1 MTIEFIKHIDYMLG
15 FLLNPKYVESLE
27 RLQLKSLVIKRIN
40 NSSLKDV
47 LIEKN
52 ILNQELII
60 KSEIFTKNLY
70 EISIIY
76 FIKGKRKY
84 YLHSDSI
91 DKTNYNLCFEESI
104 KNLNIIQNKLLG
116 NNDFFKDIDL
126 QKLLNQENNLFCLQG
141 VIYIILD
148 YFNEKLSNLHINF
161 YKSPI
166 LDKLMIYSL
175 GDNELL
181 IEQNNQKV
189 ALALNKANNN
199 E

>member
-1 MTIEFIKHIDYMLG
+1 MTMEFIKHIDYMLG

-40 NSSLKDV
+40 NSCLKDV
-47 LIEKN
+47 LIEKS
-52 ILNQELII
+52 ISNQELII

-84 YLHSDSI
+84 YLHSDNI
-91 DKTNYNLCFEESI
+91 DKTNYNLLFEES
-104 KNLNIIQNKLLG
+104 KESLNSIQNKLLG

-148 YFNEKLSNLHINF
+148 YLNEKLSNLHINF

-166 LDKLMIYSL
+166 LGKLMIYSL

-189 ALALNKANNN
+189 AWFSNKADNN